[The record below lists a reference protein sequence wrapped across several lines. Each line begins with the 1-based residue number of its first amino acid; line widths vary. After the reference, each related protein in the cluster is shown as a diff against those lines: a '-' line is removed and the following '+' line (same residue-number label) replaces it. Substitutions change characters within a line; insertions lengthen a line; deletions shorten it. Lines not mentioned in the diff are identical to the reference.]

1 MALFFGCLTMRK
13 IRAIVAIAALA
24 AVAFSPSP
32 SLAFGLRIGPLY
44 FGIPYFGHRHRH
56 HGAPELRDEASLKTA
71 TPAQP
76 AAGSQAAAS
85 QGLMSPLLYPVLALP
100 AAYDEIFSPPSSSPW
115 PFSYD
120 AILQTAFAKTAPDQN
135 AAACPQPSRQSAVAE
150 RIRAAIRPNGNQLQ
164 QMQKLGGALGFA
176 SDYLAKACPSEIP
189 QDPGARLQLMEWQI
203 EKLAEALDFVRPPL
217 QELEQSLN
225 DTQRARFGIPPSTAA
240 AAVRPGRANVIAPAC
255 AVAPTRVD
263 ASIEQISLAV
273 QPTDAQRD
281 TMDGLKQAFR
291 NAANELDANCPLS
304 LAADPLARLEA
315 IEARLDATWRAL
327 VSIQTALS
335 DFQTK
340 LSAEQRTRF
349 DATDFAAAQ

>member
-1 MALFFGCLTMRK
+1 MRK
-13 IRAIVAIAALA
+13 ISPIVAIAALA
-24 AVAFSPSP
+24 AIIFSPWP
-32 SLAFGLRIGPLY
+32 SLAFGLRIGPFY
-44 FGIPYFGHRHRH
+44 FGIPYFGYRHRH
-56 HGAPELRDEASLKTA
+56 HGALRDEASLKTA
-71 TPAQP
+71 APAQRAAESP
-76 AAGSQAAAS
+76 ATAP
-85 QGLMSPLLYPVLALP
+85 QGLMSPLLYPALALP
-100 AAYDEIFSPPSSSPW
+100 AVYDEIFSPSSSSPW

-135 AAACPQPSRQSAVAE
+135 AAPCPQPNRQSAVAE
-150 RIRAAIRPNGNQLQ
+150 RTRAEIRPAGNQLQ
-164 QMQKLGGALGFA
+164 QMQKLGGAFGFA

-189 QDPGARLQLMEWQI
+189 QDPAARLQLMEWQI

-225 DTQRARFGIPPSTAA
+225 DAQRARFGVPLSTAA
-240 AAVRPGRANVIAPAC
+240 AAVHPDRANTIAPAC

-281 TMDGLKQAFR
+281 AMDGLKQALR

-304 LAADPLARLEA
+304 LPGDPLARLEA

-327 VSIQTALS
+327 VSIQTALA
-335 DFQTK
+335 DFETK
-340 LSAEQRTRF
+340 LSAEQRVRF
-349 DATDFAAAQ
+349 DATDFAAVQ

>member
-1 MALFFGCLTMRK
+1 MRK
-13 IRAIVAIAALA
+13 ISAIVAIAALA

-32 SLAFGLRIGPLY
+32 SLAFGLRIGPFY

-56 HGAPELRDEASLKTA
+56 QGALRDEASIKTA
-71 TPAQP
+71 PPAQ
-76 AAGSQAAAS
+76 GAAS
-85 QGLMSPLLYPVLALP
+85 AQGSAPQGLMSPLLYPVLALP
-100 AAYDEIFSPPSSSPW
+100 VVYDEIFSPPSSSPW

-135 AAACPQPSRQSAVAE
+135 TAACPQPNRQSAVAE
-150 RIRAAIRPNGNQLQ
+150 RIRAEIRPAGNQMQ

-189 QDPGARLQLMEWQI
+189 QDPAARLQLMEWQI

-225 DTQRARFGIPPSTAA
+225 DTQRARFGAPFSRTASH
-240 AAVRPGRANVIAPAC
+240 PDRANSIAPAC
-255 AVAPTRVD
+255 AAAPTKVD
-263 ASIEQISLAV
+263 ASIEQISLTV

-281 TMDGLKQAFR
+281 AMDGLKQAFR
-291 NAANELDANCPLS
+291 NAANELDANCPAS
-304 LAADPLARLEA
+304 LPGDPLARLGA
-315 IEARLDATWRAL
+315 TEARLDATWRAL

-335 DFQTK
+335 DFETK
-340 LSAEQRTRF
+340 LSAEQRVRF

>member
-1 MALFFGCLTMRK
+1 MRK
-13 IRAIVAIAALA
+13 IGTTVAIVALA
-24 AVAFSPSP
+24 AAAFSPLP
-32 SLAFGLRIGPLY
+32 SLAFGLRVGPFY
-44 FGIPYFGHRHRH
+44 VGIPFFGYRHRH
-56 HGAPELRDEASLKTA
+56 HGTHELRDEASLKTA
-71 TPAQP
+71 APAQR
-76 AAGSQAAAS
+76 ATESQAAAP

-100 AAYDEIFSPPSSSPW
+100 AVYDEIFSSSSPW

-120 AILQTAFAKTAPDQN
+120 AILQTAFAKTPPDQG
-135 AAACPQPSRQSAVAE
+135 AAQCPQPNRQSAVAE
-150 RIRAAIRPNGNQLQ
+150 RIRAEIRPNGNQLQ

-189 QDPGARLQLMEWQI
+189 QDPAARLQLMEWQV

-225 DTQRARFGIPPSTAA
+225 NTQRARLGVPLSM
-240 AAVRPGRANVIAPAC
+240 AAVRPDRGNSAAPTCAPA
-255 AVAPTRVD
+255 PTKVD

-273 QPTDAQRD
+273 QPTDAQGD
-281 TMDGLKQAFR
+281 AMDGLKQALR

-304 LAADPLARLEA
+304 LPGDPLARLQA

-327 VSIQTALS
+327 VSIQTALA
-335 DFQTK
+335 DLETK
-340 LSAEQRTRF
+340 LSAEQRVRF

>member
-1 MALFFGCLTMRK
+1 MRK
-13 IRAIVAIAALA
+13 ISAILAIAALA
-24 AVAFSPSP
+24 AIAISPSP
-32 SLAFGLRIGPLY
+32 SMAFGLRIGPFYL
-44 FGIPYFGHRHRH
+44 GIPHFGYRHRH
-56 HGAPELRDEASLKTA
+56 HALRDDASLKTA
-71 TPAQP
+71 APAPGAVASQPTAPQP
-76 AAGSQAAAS
+76 AAP
-85 QGLMSPLLYPVLALP
+85 QGPMSPLLYPVVALP
-100 AAYDEIFSPPSSSPW
+100 AVYDEIFSPPSASPW

-120 AILQTAFAKTAPDQN
+120 AILQTAFAKTAPNQG
-135 AAACPQPSRQSAVAE
+135 ACPQPNRQSAAVE
-150 RIRAAIRPNGNQLQ
+150 RIRAEIRPSGNQMQ

-189 QDPGARLQLMEWQI
+189 RDPAARLQLMEWQV

-225 DTQRARFGIPPSTAA
+225 STQRARFGAPLATAA
-240 AAVRPGRANVIAPAC
+240 TRADRASTIAPAC
-255 AVAPTRVD
+255 AAAPPKVD

-273 QPTDAQRD
+273 QPTDDQRD
-281 TMDGLKQAFR
+281 AMTGLKQAFR
-291 NAANELDANCPLS
+291 NAAGELDANCPMS
-304 LAADPLARLEA
+304 LPGDPLARLEA

-327 VSIQTALS
+327 VSIQTALA

>member
-1 MALFFGCLTMRK
+1 MRK
-13 IRAIVAIAALA
+13 ISAIVAIAALA
-24 AVAFSPSP
+24 AIAFSPSP
-32 SLAFGLRIGPLY
+32 SLAFGLRIGPFY

-56 HGAPELRDEASLKTA
+56 QGALRDEASIKTA
-71 TPAQP
+71 PPAQ
-76 AAGSQAAAS
+76 GAAS
-85 QGLMSPLLYPVLALP
+85 AQGSAPQGLMSPLLYPVLALP
-100 AAYDEIFSPPSSSPW
+100 AVYDEIFSPPSSSPW

-135 AAACPQPSRQSAVAE
+135 TAACPQPNRQSAVAE
-150 RIRAAIRPNGNQLQ
+150 RIRAEIRPTGNQMQ

-189 QDPGARLQLMEWQI
+189 QDPAARLQLMEWQI

-225 DTQRARFGIPPSTAA
+225 DTQRVRFGAPFSRTASH
-240 AAVRPGRANVIAPAC
+240 PDRANSIAPAC
-255 AVAPTRVD
+255 AAAPTKVD
-263 ASIEQISLAV
+263 ASIEQISLTV

-281 TMDGLKQAFR
+281 AMDGLKQAFR
-291 NAANELDANCPLS
+291 NAANELDANCPAS
-304 LAADPLARLEA
+304 LPGDPLARLGA
-315 IEARLDATWRAL
+315 TEARLDATWRAL

-335 DFQTK
+335 DFETK
-340 LSAEQRTRF
+340 LSAEQRVRF

>member
-1 MALFFGCLTMRK
+1 MRK
-13 IRAIVAIAALA
+13 ICAIVTIAALA

-32 SLAFGLRIGPLY
+32 SAAFGLRIGPFY
-44 FGIPYFGHRHRH
+44 FGIPYFGYRHRH
-56 HGAPELRDEASLKTA
+56 HASHALRDEASLKTA
-71 TPAQP
+71 APAQP
-76 AAGSQAAAS
+76 AAGSQATAP
-85 QGLMSPLLYPVLALP
+85 QGPMSPLLYPALALP
-100 AAYDEIFSPPSSSPW
+100 AVYDEIFSPPSSSPW

-135 AAACPQPSRQSAVAE
+135 AAACPQANRQSAVAE
-150 RIRAAIRPNGNQLQ
+150 RIRAEIRPGGNQLQ
-164 QMQKLGGALGFA
+164 AMQKLGGALGFA

-189 QDPGARLQLMEWQI
+189 QDPAARLQLMEWQI

-225 DTQRARFGIPPSTAA
+225 DTQRARFGMAHPMA
-240 AAVRPGRANVIAPAC
+240 AAVRPDGSNAIAPAC
-255 AVAPTRVD
+255 AAAPTKVD

-281 TMDGLKQAFR
+281 AMDGLKQAFR
-291 NAANELDANCPLS
+291 NAANELDAICPLS
-304 LAADPLARLEA
+304 LPGDPLARLEA

-335 DFQTK
+335 DFETK
-340 LSAEQRTRF
+340 LSAEQRVRF